1 MAQYYSGKDVQQP
14 YDTAR
19 ESVKTLSDAA
29 SSRLKQAGT
38 STGNFINRVKQ
49 TASDLVDPSRTVLP
63 TPGSFLYQRDSDG
76 NILYD
81 EKGKPVTVRDYKR
94 AGIEHFTQSQKDQ
107 KNYKSDAVN
116 WFNTVI
122 EDPSLSDQVR
132 TSLLEASLGMQ
143 NAFELEDED
152 RLSFI
157 EAAKAAEAAEE
168 GGFEIP
174 DRIPNKDLTK
184 KPASQKT
191 EPIPTDGSTN
201 VVSEPDGYTATT
213 IEEGKEDVVKQGK
226 VGDKDWEAGTRWS
239 GEVGDRKLKNPTSI
253 QKKLIEAGHTQ
264 EGLIKKMEANQ
275 KFQANR
281 PKVSDLLKIFK
292 K

>member
-29 SSRLKQAGT
+29 SNRLKQART
-38 STGNFINRVKQ
+38 STGDFINRVKQ

-81 EKGKPVTVRDYKR
+81 EKGNPVTVRDYKR

-107 KNYKSDAVN
+107 RNPKSDAVN
-116 WFNTVI
+116 WFNAVL

-132 TSLLEASLGMQ
+132 TPLLEASLGMQ

-152 RLSFI
+152 RLSFNESI
-157 EAAKAAEAAEE
+157 KLAEE
-168 GGFEIP
+168 GTLDIP
-174 DRIPNKDLTK
+174 DMIPNEDLTQE
-184 KPASQKT
+184 PASQKT
-191 EPIPTDGSTN
+191 EPKKVDSTDEDDTSN
-201 VVSEPDGYTATT
+201 EIEHPLSDPDYSPETT
-213 IEEGKEDVVKQGK
+213 KAYRLEQQAAARQERLDRRDARVEAKKLEGFHAKRFKEN
-226 VGDKDWEAGTRWS
+226 
-239 GEVGDRKLKNPTSI
+239 LKNKPRTD
-253 QKKLIEAGHTQ
+253 
-264 EGLIKKMEANQ
+264 IK
-275 KFQANR
+275 
-281 PKVSDLLKIFK
+281 DLFHKAK
-292 K
+292 

>member
-29 SSRLKQAGT
+29 SNRLKQART
-38 STGNFINRVKQ
+38 STGDFINRVKQ

-81 EKGKPVTVRDYKR
+81 EKGNPVTVRDYKR

-107 KNYKSDAVN
+107 RNPKSDAVN
-116 WFNTVI
+116 WFNAVL

-132 TSLLEASLGMQ
+132 TPLLEASLGMQ

-152 RLSFI
+152 RLSFNESI
-157 EAAKAAEAAEE
+157 KLAEE
-168 GGFEIP
+168 GDLDIP
-174 DRIPNKDLTK
+174 DRIPNKDLTEK
-184 KPASQKT
+184 SDSQKT
-191 EPIPTDGSTN
+191 EPKKVDSTDEDDTSN
-201 VVSEPDGYTATT
+201 EIEHPLSDPDYSPETT
-213 IEEGKEDVVKQGK
+213 KAYRLEQQAAARQERLDRRDARVEAKKLEGFHAKRFKEN
-226 VGDKDWEAGTRWS
+226 
-239 GEVGDRKLKNPTSI
+239 LKNKPRTD
-253 QKKLIEAGHTQ
+253 
-264 EGLIKKMEANQ
+264 IK
-275 KFQANR
+275 
-281 PKVSDLLKIFK
+281 DLFHKAK
-292 K
+292 

>member
-29 SSRLKQAGT
+29 SNRLKQART

-49 TASDLVDPSRTVLP
+49 TASDLVDPHRTVLP
-63 TPGSFLYQRDSDG
+63 TPGNFIYQRDSDG

-81 EKGKPVTVRDYKR
+81 EKGEPVTVRDYKR
-94 AGIEHFTQSQKDQ
+94 AGIEHFTQSQRDQ
-107 KNYKSDAVN
+107 RNPKSAAVN
-116 WFNTVI
+116 WFNAVL

-132 TSLLEASLGMQ
+132 TPLLEASLGMQ

-152 RLSFI
+152 RLSFNESI
-157 EAAKAAEAAEE
+157 KLAEE
-168 GGFEIP
+168 GNWNIP
-174 DRIPNKDLTK
+174 DMISNEDLTE

-191 EPIPTDGSTN
+191 KPSPIDGSTN
-201 VVSEPDGYTATT
+201 VVSEPDGYTETT
-213 IEEGKEDVVKQGK
+213 IEKGKEDVVKQGK
-226 VGDKDWEAGTRWS
+226 VGDKNWEADTRWS

-253 QKKLIEAGHTQ
+253 QKKLIEGGHTH
-264 EGLIKKMEANQ
+264 EGLIKKIEEE
-275 KFQANR
+275 KE
-281 PKVSDLLKIFK
+281 KEVVI
-292 K
+292 

>member
-29 SSRLKQAGT
+29 SNRLKQART
-38 STGNFINRVKQ
+38 STGDFINRVKQ

-81 EKGKPVTVRDYKR
+81 EKGNPVTVRDYKR

-107 KNYKSDAVN
+107 RNPKSDAVN
-116 WFNTVI
+116 WFNAVL

-132 TSLLEASLGMQ
+132 TPLLEASLGMQ

-152 RLSFI
+152 RLSFNESI
-157 EAAKAAEAAEE
+157 KLAEE
-168 GGFEIP
+168 GDLDIP
-174 DRIPNKDLTK
+174 DRIPNKDLTEK
-184 KPASQKT
+184 SDSQKT
-191 EPIPTDGSTN
+191 EPKKVDSTDEDDTSN
-201 VVSEPDGYTATT
+201 EIEHPLSDPDYSPETT
-213 IEEGKEDVVKQGK
+213 KAYRLEQQAAARQERLDRRDARV
-226 VGDKDWEAGTRWS
+226 EA
-239 GEVGDRKLKNPTSI
+239 
-253 QKKLIEAGHTQ
+253 KKL
-264 EGLIKKMEANQ
+264 EGFPAKRFHANVENKPRTDIK
-275 KFQANR
+275 
-281 PKVSDLLKIFK
+281 DLFHKAK
-292 K
+292 

>member
-29 SSRLKQAGT
+29 SNRLKQART
-38 STGNFINRVKQ
+38 STGDFINRVKQ

-81 EKGKPVTVRDYKR
+81 EKGNPVTVRDYKR

-107 KNYKSDAVN
+107 RNPKSDAVN
-116 WFNTVI
+116 WFNAVL

-132 TSLLEASLGMQ
+132 TPLLEASLGMQ

-152 RLSFI
+152 RLSFNESI
-157 EAAKAAEAAEE
+157 KLAEE
-168 GGFEIP
+168 GDLDIP
-174 DRIPNKDLTK
+174 DRIPNKDLTEK
-184 KPASQKT
+184 SDSQKT
-191 EPIPTDGSTN
+191 EPKKVDSTDEDDTSN
-201 VVSEPDGYTATT
+201 EIEHPLSDPDYSPETT
-213 IEEGKEDVVKQGK
+213 KAYRLEQQAAARQERLDRRDARV
-226 VGDKDWEAGTRWS
+226 EA
-239 GEVGDRKLKNPTSI
+239 
-253 QKKLIEAGHTQ
+253 KKL
-264 EGLIKKMEANQ
+264 EGFPAKRFHANVENKPRTDIKKLFHKA
-275 KFQANR
+275 K
-281 PKVSDLLKIFK
+281 
-292 K
+292 